1 MDGYPVDVE
10 RDLWEI
16 VSHFHSKPL
25 LPYHLS
31 VLSVPLSS
39 FVSPF
44 LTDGTVC
51 TRVIIVVQV
60 LLGGGLHRMLKGA
73 YNSGKYVRRCL
84 SGLITVCACMCSCT
98 CVRATP
104 PSMQAYWNLNFVPA
118 FSTFQSSL
126 RSSLKWLGFKPESWC
141 SVLIYNL
148 VQSLFN

>member
-1 MDGYPVDVE
+1 M
-10 RDLWEI
+10 I

-31 VLSVPLSS
+31 VLSVPFSS

-73 YNSGKYVRRCL
+73 YNSGTYV
-84 SGLITVCACMCSCT
+84 GVE
-98 CVRATP
+98 V
-104 PSMQAYWNLNFVPA
+104 
-118 FSTFQSSL
+118 SSL
-126 RSSLKWLGFKPESWC
+126 PYVHACALAF
-141 SVLIYNL
+141 V
-148 VQSLFN
+148 